1 MRILV
6 VSQHCWPEPFNVL
19 ETCEMLRRA
28 GHDVTVLTGLPNYPQ
43 GEIAEEYRNHK
54 NRQQCKNG
62 VKIVRSWLY
71 PRGVDLSGFGKI
83 QRIVNYVSFALAA
96 SSANLL
102 KDQNFDVV
110 LCVQY
115 SPVLMAIPA
124 LKHARRR
131 GVPCIIYVY
140 DLWPE
145 DMLTGGMTKS
155 GMPYRIMKR
164 ISKRIYGQ
172 ADAIAATSPDFEKYF
187 LDNLEMRNF
196 DYYYLPQYAEQM
208 FDEVEAACFPRKDD
222 VVNITF
228 AGNVGGNQAIDG
240 IVRAAAI
247 LRDRADVMIHI
258 VGSGSRHEECKRLS
272 KELNIENIV
281 FHGRQPLE
289 AMPEY
294 YAKADALLLPFA
306 KSKNGSLVTAY
317 TIPRKFQSYLA
328 AGKPI
333 ICSADGSVS
342 ELVERNA
349 IGYAC
354 AAEDP
359 NALASAISR
368 FADASVGE
376 RAEMGERA
384 KALYD
389 EEFSREQFIDRMNEM
404 LRLVTE

>member
-19 ETCEMLRRA
+19 ETCEMLRRS
-28 GHDVTVLTGLPNYPQ
+28 GHDITVLTGLPNYPQ
-43 GEIAEEYRNHK
+43 GEIAEEYRHHN
-54 NRQQCKNG
+54 NRLQYKNG

-71 PRGVDLSGFGKI
+71 PRGADLSGFGKI
-83 QRIVNYVSFALAA
+83 RRVVNYVSFALAA
-96 SSANLL
+96 SNSNLL
-102 KDQNFDVV
+102 KGQDFDIV

-131 GVPCIIYVY
+131 GVPCAIYVY

-155 GMPYRIMKR
+155 GMPYRVMRK
-164 ISKRIYGQ
+164 ISRRIYEQ
-172 ADAIAATSPDFEKYF
+172 ADAIAMTSPDFKSYF
-187 LDNLEMRNF
+187 INDLDLMNS
-196 DYYYLPQYAEQM
+196 DYYYIPQYAEQM
-208 FDEVEAACFPRKDD
+208 FEEIELSGCAQEDD

-240 IVRAAAI
+240 VVKAAAL
-247 LRDRADVMIHI
+247 LRSRADIRIHV
-258 VGSGSRHEECKRLS
+258 VGSGSKLEECKRLS
-272 KELNIENIV
+272 KELHAENIV

-289 AMPEY
+289 EMPAY
-294 YAKADALLLPFA
+294 YAEADALLLPFA

-349 IGYAC
+349 IGFSC

-359 NALASAISR
+359 SALASAISR
-368 FADASVGE
+368 FADVKASE
-376 RAEMGERA
+376 KEEMGKRA
-384 KALYD
+384 KMLYE
-389 EEFSREQFIDRMNEM
+389 EEFSRQQFNDRMNEM
-404 LRLVTE
+404 LRLVAE